1 MPSESRLF
9 LRIRLEDAV
18 ALVFFLVYIILAV
31 FFRELRHQPASSIN
45 ILIVIPAVCLLLG
58 KEITH
63 NFISGK
69 TAAVESGE
77 NLGEFIRPYWEI
89 IRDWLPFF
97 ILLLMYFTLWGNA
110 THMMITR
117 DRDPE
122 LIAWD
127 QRLFGFQ
134 ASVALQRIVS
144 PPLTA
149 WMELA
154 YFFHLLNIP
163 IVACFIYICRP
174 RERFREMMCGVLTV
188 TAFGL
193 MGYLLVPGIGPMYA
207 LRDQFTVPLTQSLGV
222 LNQQAQFIDYARVQ
236 RDVFPSLHVGI
247 SFVVWLYAYRNSR
260 RLFWILSPFILSL
273 WFSTVYLRYHY
284 LVDDIAG
291 FILAPLSFWLAN
303 WMFKRFGIIKLPV
316 ILPAIWVERIR
327 RFRAPPKVETETIGK
342 GGEDHP

>member
-1 MPSESRLF
+1 MSSESRLF
-9 LRIRLEDAV
+9 LRVRLEDAV
-18 ALVFFLVYIILAV
+18 ALAFFLIYVILAL

-45 ILIVIPAVCLLLG
+45 ILIIIPAVCLLLA

-63 NFISGK
+63 NFAAGK
-69 TAAVESGE
+69 APNNESGA
-77 NLGEFIRPYWEI
+77 NLSEFIRPYWEI

-110 THMMITR
+110 THMMVTH

-154 YFFHLLNIP
+154 YFFHILNIP
-163 IVACFIYICRP
+163 IVACFIYISRP

-207 LRDQFTVPLTQSLGV
+207 LRDQFTVPLSQAFTV
-222 LNQQAQFIDYARVQ
+222 LNQQAEFIDYARVQ

-284 LVDDIAG
+284 LVDVLAG

-303 WMFKRFGIIKLPV
+303 WMFKRFGIIKVPV
-316 ILPAIWVERIR
+316 LLPATWAERIR
-327 RFRAPPKVETETIGK
+327 PLRSRPKVEIETSAK
-342 GGEDHP
+342 EVEDRS